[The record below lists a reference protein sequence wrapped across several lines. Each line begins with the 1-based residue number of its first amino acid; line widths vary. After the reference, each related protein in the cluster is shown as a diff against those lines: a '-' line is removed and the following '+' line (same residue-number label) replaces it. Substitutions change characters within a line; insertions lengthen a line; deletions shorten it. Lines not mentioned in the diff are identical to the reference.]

1 MLRVIRPL
9 SQAFLLPCFS
19 AAICA
24 TLAAA
29 PATGESFQ
37 SGCTDS
43 YFSRFASQG
52 SDGTLVFDETAA
64 IARSVDD
71 GQNFYTSADGD
82 ATRGRQSFAAEYAIS
97 DPGFGQSRML
107 VRDAATDEEL
117 GWVEKD
123 AILCKED
130 PIRDPETGL
139 WQRVFIQT
147 ATRSVGGFG
156 DTQSDE
162 VTIEPKQLFRGPA
175 LECDDTCETVGRFEW
190 YYVFGTNNGR
200 YLISKS
206 VDLSSRTATG
216 LDGWLKT
223 EDGIPWNTANAL
235 RPAIDLDEKD
245 PNYLCAYTSLED
257 LRASANCREFLGG
270 MLWFEIDLRLP
281 VLDETEEA
289 WRVIFK
295 AGGNNLDRDDLLDA
309 LNNEGRRSQVASG
322 LKNLDVLF
330 LIDGTQ
336 SVATAIEA
344 IKGAKGRPGI
354 VDQLRSRLAGKLEE
368 GGSFRVGFRVFRDS
382 IKGGGNGVLES
393 ENMPLSGL
401 SCDDNNS
408 DFASNFQQVRAL
420 DIAEDDDFA
429 ENMMGGLQQA
439 VRDIGGCRE
448 HTKLI
453 IVIGDHGYSSE
464 KQKSRGHK
472 SVSQEQIRRAI
483 VSSQSF
489 ETPPLVFFLQLPQI
503 DLARIK
509 NKQGYLNAYGDFET
523 TALQLIAMQARH
535 YGSKMTAVEQRDLL
549 REMQNDM
556 FIELPSTRVTSAV
569 TDRIVDTI
577 NSYLQPAVVEQV
589 GRGGQSIDE
598 SIRKLQKRSK
608 GVPLLW
614 WGMAEQRFCGALP
627 EQCTENILDKVDVF
641 YVKKSD
647 EASLVPEVL
656 MTGEQLSDWLSVLQ
670 GFKRGWRGEQIRKG
684 LRNTLEQTIGTQ
696 LGIQVGNPRHPTEG
710 RLLTLGEILQLKGG
724 LPSGMQSK
732 FLAYTPSNFAP
743 NGLPSCEIRELSD
756 MAGRRFSV
764 FQELQ
769 RGKRLPL
776 YEVTPPNLS
785 FCPTLSPTGREL
797 EIIDMETIRHLTLD
811 DPENGID
818 RTYKHTGG
826 GTQLYWIPLR
836 YIP

>member
-1 MLRVIRPL
+1 MLRVIRP
-9 SQAFLLPCFS
+9 FLMPCFG
-19 AAICA
+19 A
-24 TLAAA
+24 TMYAGLAATPVA
-29 PATGESFQ
+29 AQNFQ
-37 SGCTDS
+37 FGCSDS
-43 YFSRFASQG
+43 YFSRFTSQG
-52 SDGTLVFDETAA
+52 NDGALVFDETAA

-71 GQNFYTSADGD
+71 GQNFYADADND
-82 ATRGRQSFAAEYAIS
+82 ATRGRQTFAAEYAIT

-107 VRDAATDEEL
+107 VRDAATDEES

-130 PIRDPETGL
+130 PLRDPETGL

-147 ATRSVGGFG
+147 ATRSIGGFG
-156 DTQSDE
+156 DMQSDD
-162 VTIEPKQLFRGPA
+162 VTVEPKQLFRGPA
-175 LECDDTCETVGRFEW
+175 LECDDSCDTVGRFEW
-190 YYVFGTNNGR
+190 YYVFGTSNDR

-245 PNYLCAYTSLED
+245 PSFLCAYTSLED
-257 LRASANCREFLGG
+257 LRANENCREFLGG

-281 VLDETEEA
+281 VLDETGEA

-344 IKGAKGRPGI
+344 IKEANGRPGI
-354 VDQLRSRLAGKLEE
+354 VDQLRSSLAGKLEE

-382 IKGGGNGVLES
+382 IRGRGNGVLES

-408 DFASNFQQVRAL
+408 DFTVNFDRVRAI
-420 DIAEDDDFA
+420 DVAEDDDFE

-439 VRDIGGCRE
+439 VRDIGGCKE
-448 HTKLI
+448 HAKLI
-453 IVIGDHGYSSE
+453 IVIGDHGYSAE

-472 SVSQEQIRRAI
+472 PISQEQIRRAI

-489 ETPPLVFFLQLPQI
+489 ETPPLVFFLQLPQV
-503 DLARIK
+503 DLARIN
-509 NKQGYLNAYGDFET
+509 NKQGYRNAFSGFQT
-523 TALQLIAMQARH
+523 NALQLIAMQARH

-549 REMQNDM
+549 VEMQRDM
-556 FIELPSTRVTSAV
+556 FIKLPSTRVTSAV

-589 GRGGQSIDE
+589 GRGGQRIDE

-656 MTGEQLSDWLSVLQ
+656 MTGEQVSKWLSVLG
-670 GFKRGWRGEQIRKG
+670 GFRNWRGQQIQSG
-684 LRNTLEQTIGTQ
+684 LRNTLEQTIGAQ
-696 LGIQVGNPRHPTEG
+696 LGIQVGNPRHPTEE
-710 RLLTLGEILQLKGG
+710 RPLTLGEILQLKGG

-732 FLAYTPSNFAP
+732 FLAYTPGNFAP
-743 NGLPSCEIRELSD
+743 NGLPSCEIRDLAD
-756 MAGRRFSV
+756 MAGRRFNV
-764 FQELQ
+764 FEELQ
-769 RGKRLPL
+769 RGQRLPF
-776 YEVTPPNLS
+776 YEVTPPNPS

-797 EIIDMETIRHLTLD
+797 EIIDMETIRYLTLS
-811 DPENGID
+811 DPEDGID
-818 RTYKHTGG
+818 RTFKHTAG